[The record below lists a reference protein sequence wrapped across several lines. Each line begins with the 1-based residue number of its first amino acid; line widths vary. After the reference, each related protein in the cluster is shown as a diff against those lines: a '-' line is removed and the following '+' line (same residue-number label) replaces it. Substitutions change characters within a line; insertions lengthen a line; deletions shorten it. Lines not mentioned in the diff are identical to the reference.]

1 MKIVNKDAY
10 KLIKKEDNTFY
21 DILLCS
27 TCSQTCMR
35 CNFSR
40 HKKSPKHLRELEKNN
55 IPVVSFNQNTFSVVV
70 DEKAGNLSVGSI
82 EDKIVPLYM

>member
-40 HKKSPKHLRELEKNN
+40 HKKSPKHLRELDKNN
-55 IPVVSFNQNTFSVVV
+55 IPVVSFSQNTSSVVV
-70 DEKAGNLSVGSI
+70 DEKVGNLSVGSI
-82 EDKIVPLYM
+82 EDKIAPLYM

>member
-1 MKIVNKDAY
+1 MKTVNKDAY
-10 KLIKKEDNTFY
+10 TIAKKEENTFY

-40 HKKSPKHLRELEKNN
+40 HKKSPKHLREIEKNN
-55 IPVVSFNQNTFSVVV
+55 IQIISFNHKTEHVSV
-70 DEKAGNLSVGSI
+70 DDK
-82 EDKIVPLYM
+82 EDSLLECSKMG